1 MWVML
6 YQWAYL
12 QACENICVMS
22 VASVFPP
29 PPTPIFR
36 VKFTVCAL
44 AEKPH
49 MHLVSQEFMICFIH
63 HFNLLLGLYCFIHHF
78 NLLLGLYMVDYLYV
92 SFVKLMLLS
101 YCISSYLPICVTFV
115 VKVQNF
121 EMLGVWVLR
130 TP

>member
-1 MWVML
+1 ML

-29 PPTPIFR
+29 PPAPIFR

-49 MHLVSQEFMICFIH
+49 MHLVSHEFMI
-63 HFNLLLGLYCFIHHF
+63 CFIHHF